1 MDCID
6 TKTFKC
12 LYCNDIFELKEELTN
27 DDIIN
32 LNRAEHYRKHIRYDE
47 AIECY
52 EEILKAYPDNIIALW
67 GAFLSE
73 YGIEYVDDY
82 DGTKVPTC
90 HRTSFKPVHGD
101 KYYKLLPPSYQKKAS
116 VVEELRQ
123 KIVAKIEKLPPYDV
137 FICYKAKDGKGYP
150 TKESKW
156 GRKLYERLTYQKGLK
171 VFFAEETLV
180 GNNMEYEAQI
190 YSALVSSKLMF
201 VLASSLDNVSSP
213 WVKNE
218 WTRFHEMQKAHPEKV
233 LRVVSAN
240 IEPYDLPRE
249 LQHSQVIDYDNMDF
263 EKHIF
268 NAVDD
273 IFVDKEAEKKKREQ
287 EEKEKRQR
295 EEEAQRQRQKEEQE
309 RLQRELEERL
319 SKKFEQQAPSTA
331 NYTPTGGASLSGLL
345 KKARLEI
352 ADGDYQKATQTLEKA
367 MEIDAMTG
375 EIYFL
380 KLLIDLKLKEEK
392 QLEKYSD
399 HPIDQEKNYRK
410 ALQYSHGEEKKKY
423 ENYSQAINTNIKQN
437 SYDNAIYLKESKKF
451 AKAKEIFVSLGD
463 FLDAP
468 KQIEECD
475 EAVYQQACIEIEKEE
490 FSKAIKKFSTIEEYK
505 NVAELKSLCI
515 ENEKKNIIY
524 IQAITLLGMTQY
536 REAVTLF
543 SSIKGYK
550 NSNKLQEKCDILD
563 KEQRIAK
570 ARRNYEHAVVFCE
583 DKNYEEALKEIN
595 CAFIQ
600 LRGLDNFEN
609 AKELLSLCRKKRQEI
624 IAQKEKKA
632 KREKNKG
639 ILTIFSLIVVAI
651 IALIVFTASC
661 ANNKEEPHVITGN
674 KTNSAYILE
683 EVEPF

>member
-90 HRTSFKPVHGD
+90 HRTSFKPIHGD

-123 KIVAKIEKLPPYDV
+123 KIVAKIEKLQPYDV

-150 TKESKW
+150 TKEAKW

-218 WTRFHEMQKAHPEKV
+218 WKRFHEMQKAHHEKV

-295 EEEAQRQRQKEEQE
+295 EEEAQRQRQKEELD
-309 RLQRELEERL
+309 RLQRELEEKF
-319 SKKFEQQAPSTA
+319 SKKFNQQAPSTT
-331 NYTPTGGASLSGLL
+331 NYAPTGGTSLLGLL

-352 ADGDYQKATQTLEKA
+352 ADGDYQKANQTLEKA
-367 MEIDAMTG
+367 MEIDVMTG

-380 KLLIDLKLKEEK
+380 KLLMDLKLKEEK
-392 QLEKYSD
+392 QLKKYSD
-399 HPIDQEKNYRK
+399 HSIDKEKNYRK
-410 ALQYSHGEEKKKY
+410 ALQYSQGEEKKKY
-423 ENYSQAINTNIKQN
+423 ERYSESVNANIRNNAYAAAEERRRREEEEAERKCREAEEAERKRREEEEEKQR
-437 SYDNAIYLKESKKF
+437 
-451 AKAKEIFVSLGD
+451 
-463 FLDAP
+463 
-468 KQIEECD
+468 IERTEKWRR
-475 EAVYQQACIEIEKEE
+475 EAEE
-490 FSKAIKKFSTIEEYK
+490 RRRREEEARQHREE
-505 NVAELKSLCI
+505 VERRRR
-515 ENEKKNIIY
+515 EEEEKKRT
-524 IQAITLLGMTQY
+524 A
-536 REAVTLF
+536 F
-543 SSIKGYK
+543 SSILISIG
-550 NSNKLQEKCDILD
+550 
-563 KEQRIAK
+563 
-570 ARRNYEHAVVFCE
+570 
-583 DKNYEEALKEIN
+583 
-595 CAFIQ
+595 
-600 LRGLDNFEN
+600 
-609 AKELLSLCRKKRQEI
+609 
-624 IAQKEKKA
+624 
-632 KREKNKG
+632 G
-639 ILTIFSLIVVAI
+639 IL
-651 IALIVFTASC
+651 LIVFAC
-661 ANNKEEPHVITGN
+661 KACNACNNKDKPVPIQSQSYST
-674 KTNSAYILE
+674 YILE
-683 EVEPF
+683 